1 MREMQTVAMRVRST
15 NVLERLADDAGY
27 MARGA
32 YPAHVTDLQAIAYDI
47 QEVLAKYAQLADAL
61 AKIAD
66 GSTPP
71 QPEGHYLA
79 HRHAV
84 KIAREALA
92 WPSATPS
99 TKGEA

>member
-1 MREMQTVAMRVRST
+1 MSETQIMAMRVRSSSAL
-15 NVLERLADDAGY
+15 VRLTDDAGY

-32 YPAHVTDLQAIAYDI
+32 YPAKVSDLQDIAADI
-47 QEVLAKYAQLADAL
+47 QSVLAMYAELRDAL

-71 QPEGHYLA
+71 QPHGHYLA

-92 WPSATPS
+92 HHTTSPPDQV
-99 TKGEA
+99 